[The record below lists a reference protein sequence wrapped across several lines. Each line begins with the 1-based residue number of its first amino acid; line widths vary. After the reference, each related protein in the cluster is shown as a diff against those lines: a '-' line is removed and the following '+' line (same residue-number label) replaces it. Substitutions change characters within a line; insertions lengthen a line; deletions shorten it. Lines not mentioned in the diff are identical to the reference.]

1 MNHNLYPSNHKSEDD
16 NQPNNSY
23 TQWQEAMK
31 GVEFQGGKT
40 SVSTTGYEA
49 VATPPSPEVQEKPI
63 SKMEKLLGKIQ
74 GFKDYIKSKFGVQNS
89 EKLVEMT
96 DHALVYVAKKTIT
109 TADEDGFRT
118 EAEVA
123 EIEEAVSSV
132 VVQGAMEEAGMEQST
147 GENPILELNQ
157 GDTQSD
163 LMVSI
168 ETLRGEAAALS
179 DGESIAGLAMRTL
192 ERDKKWD
199 LTKISGQLGSN
210 EGGWYEKPN
219 GERFYVKFYENPSQG
234 QAEFV
239 ANAVYAKLGIKAV
252 RSEIIQ
258 LDGREAIASPA
269 VPEAMPASREAQ
281 GESEDIQKGFVADA
295 FLANWDVVGLVYDNI
310 VQGKDGFYRID
321 NGGSLIFRAQGGDK
335 AYLPDSIPE
344 LQSMRVPGRPTGEV
358 FAGITE
364 DEIGR
369 QARKLV
375 SKLSP
380 EDIRA
385 IVDES
390 GLEGEDRDR
399 ILTGLLGRREYLAKT
414 YGEPEPGKPLNPES
428 RERRPRRRVSETIRM
443 LSAQE
448 MERSGE
454 TVVRPRTEIV
464 CDHDHI
470 EGQKIDVINKSDR
483 GMMEFRFKLRTP
495 TEVMTALATNQR
507 AKGKDGQT
515 EVNTPSGA
523 VLRRGEITY
532 EGASSDSLYELCDA
546 SVFEK
551 DGVRVFIADP
561 SSKNGVN
568 RYISTI
574 QNRSHLV
581 RTAMGLV
588 KVEVP
593 SGTDPEATEKI
604 LGEILEKDL
613 GIPDALSE
621 VTEEAEREYKMARYK
636 WQHVVTGDLTPEQMD
651 QAEKLHREEVFP
663 GYTTLVERGKHEEYL
678 RKYGEDIRAVHCLS
692 TGSTKSIYQILT
704 QGLMCTTE
712 RYSRGVMKD
721 GMSST
726 VDMDTGGADSVFTR
740 IANEGQRGEMYGA
753 VVVFKP
759 EVFDRTDWYSYS
771 CDTYGSTDDY
781 SFAGR
786 LSPDAIFAKLTDPND
801 HYLAGNEQMF
811 RTGIGAGFIESIEV
825 ASYSRD
831 DIIAELRSMGLDEI
845 NGRPI
850 EEVVVRRKAPPQEA
864 ASDSFK
870 PLLAESPQEVASD
883 SMGNLDVLSQS
894 PEEYEEKQKQELAK
908 KQAKMQALIN
918 GEVPYTSINELMDLA
933 SAGDDFNSS
942 FKSMVESVVAHGEK
956 VQLSIDMDEFLK
968 KEMKLDELK
977 ALASGEAP
985 DGFSDYDKE
994 LFSYIQNTLGID
1006 YSVLYEEAL
1015 ASKSESTLTPEFA
1028 PITWSEGLEGPSP
1041 HPTAGPT
1048 LTPTPP
1054 PESPS
1059 KSVDDWM
1066 KSIDDWM

>member
-1 MNHNLYPSNHKSEDD
+1 MNHNSYSSNYESENDS
-16 NQPNNSY
+16 QPNDSY
-23 TQWQEAMK
+23 TEWQEAMK
-31 GVEFQGGKT
+31 GVEFQGGKA
-40 SVSTTGYEA
+40 SVSTVGQE
-49 VATPPSPEVQEKPI
+49 VADTLAGPEIHEKPV

-74 GFKDYIKSKFGVQNS
+74 GVKDYIKSKFGIQSS
-89 EKLVEMT
+89 EKLVKMT
-96 DHALVYVAKKTIT
+96 DHALVYVAKETIT
-109 TADEDGFRT
+109 AADKDGFRT
-118 EAEVA
+118 EAEA
-123 EIEEAVSSV
+123 AKIEEAVSSV

-157 GDTQSD
+157 SDAQPD
-163 LMVSI
+163 LMASI
-168 ETLRGEAAALS
+168 ETLHKEGVILPS
-179 DGESIAGLAMRTL
+179 GESVAGLATRTI

-199 LTKISGQLGSN
+199 LTKVSGQLGSN

-269 VPEAMPASREAQ
+269 VPEATPANGEAQ
-281 GESEDIQKGFVADA
+281 GGSEDVQKGFVADA

-335 AYLPDSIPE
+335 AYSPDSIPE

-364 DEIGR
+364 DEIGK
-369 QARKLV
+369 QARELV

-414 YGEPEPGKPLNPES
+414 YGEPEEPSNPEF
-428 RERRPRRRVSETIRM
+428 RERRPRRSISETIRM
-443 LSAQE
+443 LSGKE
-448 MERSGE
+448 MERTGE

-470 EGQKIDVINKSDR
+470 EGQKIDVINKRDR
-483 GMMEFRFKLRTP
+483 GMMEFSFKLRAP
-495 TEVMTALATNQR
+495 TEVIAALATKPESEGEDAQ
-507 AKGKDGQT
+507 AEIT
-515 EVNTPSGA
+515 TPSGA
-523 VLRRGEITY
+523 VLRRGKIIY

-561 SSKNGVN
+561 SYRNGVN
-568 RYISTI
+568 ESITGGY
-574 QNRSHLV
+574 NCGHLV

-593 SGTDPEATEKI
+593 SGTDPEATEQI

-613 GIPDALSE
+613 GIPDALGEVSE
-621 VTEEAEREYKMARYK
+621 ESEREYKMARYK
-636 WQHVVTGDLTPEQMD
+636 WQHVITGDLTPEQME

-678 RKYGEDIRAVHCLS
+678 GRYGEDIRAIHHLL
-692 TGSTKSIYQILT
+692 TGNAKSIYRILT

-712 RYSRGVMKD
+712 RYTRGVMKN
-721 GMSST
+721 GMSSII
-726 VDMDTGGADSVFTR
+726 DIDTGGADSVFTR
-740 IANEGQRGEMYGA
+740 VANEAQRGKMNGA

-759 EVFDRTDWYSYS
+759 EVFDRTDWYSYNS
-771 CDTYGSTDDY
+771 DSYGSTEDSD
-781 SFAGR
+781 FVRR
-786 LSPDAIFAKLTDPND
+786 LSPDTVFDNTTNPNS
-801 HYLAGNEQMF
+801 YYSSCNEQMF
-811 RTGIGAGFIESIEV
+811 RTGIGAGFVESIEV
-825 ASYSRD
+825 DFNSRYG
-831 DIIAELRSMGLDEI
+831 IITELRSMGLEEI
-845 NGRPI
+845 NGKPI
-850 EEVVVRRKAPPQEA
+850 EEVVILRKTLE
-864 ASDSFK
+864 
-870 PLLAESPQEVASD
+870 
-883 SMGNLDVLSQS
+883 LS
-894 PEEYEEKQKQELAK
+894 E
-908 KQAKMQALIN
+908 KQAKMQALIS
-918 GEVPYTSINELMDLA
+918 GEEPYTSIDEMIDLA
-933 SAGDDFNSS
+933 SAGYNFDTS
-942 FKSMVESVVAHGEK
+942 FKSMVESVVAHGGKE
-956 VQLSIDMDEFLK
+956 QLSNDMAEYLK
-968 KEMKLDELK
+968 KEMNLDELK
-977 ALASGEAP
+977 ALVSGETL
-985 DGFSDYDKE
+985 DGFSDEAKE
-994 LFSYIQNTLGID
+994 HFSYLQSTLGID

-1015 ASKSESTLTPEFA
+1015 ASQPGSTLTP
-1028 PITWSEGLEGPSP
+1028 TS
-1041 HPTAGPT
+1041 
-1048 LTPTPP
+1048 P

-1059 KSVDDWM
+1059 ESVDDWM
-1066 KSIDDWM
+1066 

>member
-1 MNHNLYPSNHKSEDD
+1 MNHNLYSSNQESENN

-23 TQWQEAMK
+23 IQWQEAMK

-49 VATPPSPEVQEKPI
+49 AATPTSSEVQEKPI
-63 SKMEKLLGKIQ
+63 SKMKKLLGKIQ
-74 GFKDYIKSKFGVQNS
+74 GFKDYIKNKFGVHNS

-96 DHALVYVAKKTIT
+96 DYALVYDAKKAIAA
-109 TADEDGFRT
+109 ADEDGFRT

-147 GENPILELNQ
+147 GKNPILELNQ
-157 GDTQSD
+157 GDVQSD
-163 LMVSI
+163 LMASI
-168 ETLRGEAAALS
+168 ETLRGEAATLS
-179 DGESIAGLAMRTL
+179 DGESIAGLATRTI

-239 ANAVYAKLGIKAV
+239 ANAVYAKLGIKTV

-269 VPEAMPASREAQ
+269 VPEATPASKEAQ
-281 GESEDIQKGFVADA
+281 GESEDVQKGFVADA

-335 AYLPDSIPE
+335 AYSPDSIPE

-414 YGEPEPGKPLNPES
+414 YGEPEPGKQLNPES

-443 LSAQE
+443 LSGQE
-448 MERSGE
+448 MEHSGE

-483 GMMEFRFKLRTP
+483 GTMEFRFKLRAP
-495 TEVMTALATNQR
+495 TEVMTALATKQR

-523 VLRRGEITY
+523 VLRRGKITY

-551 DGVRVFIADP
+551 DGVRVFIANP
-561 SSKNGVN
+561 STKNGVN
-568 RYISTI
+568 WYISNI
-574 QNRSHLV
+574 RNRSDLV

-593 SGTDPEATEKI
+593 SGMDPEATEQI

-613 GIPDALSE
+613 GIPDALGE

-636 WQHVVTGDLTPEQMD
+636 WQHVITGDLTPEQMD
-651 QAEKLHREEVFP
+651 QAEKLQREEVFP
-663 GYTTLVERGKHEEYL
+663 GYTTFIERGKHEEYL
-678 RKYGEDIRAVHCLS
+678 GKYGEDIRAIHQLC
-692 TGSTKSIYQILT
+692 TGSAKSIYQILT

-726 VDMDTGGADSVFTR
+726 IDMDTGGADSVFTR
-740 IANEGQRGEMYGA
+740 IANEDQRGKMYNE

-759 EVFDRTDWYSYS
+759 EIFDRTDWYSYS

-781 SFAGR
+781 SFTGR

-825 ASYSRD
+825 DSSSRD
-831 DIIAELRSMGLDEI
+831 GIIAELRSMGLEEI

-850 EEVVVRRKAPPQEA
+850 EEVVVLRKAPPQEA
-864 ASDSFK
+864 APDSTDNLDTFS
-870 PLLAESPQEVASD
+870 PLLEESPKEAVPDSTQSPEESPQEVAPD
-883 SMGNLDVLSQS
+883 STGNLDAFKQLLD
-894 PEEYEEKQKQELAK
+894 EYEEKQKQELAK
-908 KQAKMQALIN
+908 KQAKMQALIS

-956 VQLSIDMDEFLK
+956 VQLSIDMDEYLK

-977 ALASGEAP
+977 ALALSETP
-985 DGFSDYDKE
+985 DGYSDDNIE
-994 LFSYIQNTLGID
+994 MFSYLQSILGID

-1015 ASKSESTLTPEFA
+1015 EASKSEQ
-1028 PITWSEGLEGPSP
+1028 
-1041 HPTAGPT
+1041 T

-1066 KSIDDWM
+1066 

>member
-1 MNHNLYPSNHKSEDD
+1 MNHNLYQPNHDSEND
-16 NQPNNSY
+16 NQPNSSY
-23 TQWQEAMK
+23 VQWQKAMK
-31 GVEFQGGKT
+31 GVEFQEGKT
-40 SVSTTGYEA
+40 SGSTIGHEA
-49 VATPPSPEVQEKPI
+49 VAKPTSSEVHEKPI
-63 SKMEKLLGKIQ
+63 SKMEKLLGKIK
-74 GFKDYIKSKFGVQNS
+74 GFKDYIKNKFGVQNS

-96 DHALVYVAKKTIT
+96 DYALVYDAKKAIAA
-109 TADEDGFRT
+109 ADEDGFRT
-118 EAEVA
+118 DAEVA

-132 VVQGAMEEAGMEQST
+132 VVQGAMEESGMEQST
-147 GENPILELNQ
+147 GKNPILELNQ

-163 LMVSI
+163 LMASI
-168 ETLRGEAAALS
+168 ETLRGEAATLS
-179 DGESIAGLAMRTL
+179 DGESIAGLATRTI

-269 VPEAMPASREAQ
+269 VPEATPASREAQ
-281 GESEDIQKGFVADA
+281 SGSEDIQKGFVADA

-335 AYLPDSIPE
+335 AYSPDSVPE

-414 YGEPEPGKPLNPES
+414 YGEPEPEKSSNPEF

-443 LSAQE
+443 LSGQE
-448 MERSGE
+448 MEHSGE

-483 GMMEFRFKLRTP
+483 GTMEFRFKLRAP
-495 TEVMTALATNQR
+495 TEVMTALATKQMT
-507 AKGKDGQT
+507 KGKDGQT
-515 EVNTPSGA
+515 EVNTPSGV
-523 VLRRGEITY
+523 VLRRGKITY

-561 SSKNGVN
+561 SSKDGVILQ
-568 RYISTI
+568 YP
-574 QNRSHLV
+574 V

-593 SGTDPEATEKI
+593 SGTDPEATEQI

-613 GIPDALSE
+613 GIPDALGE

-636 WQHVVTGDLTPEQMD
+636 WQHVITGDLTPEQMD

-678 RKYGEDIRAVHCLS
+678 GRYGEDIRAIHWLYM
-692 TGSTKSIYQILT
+692 GSTKTIYQILT

-712 RYSRGVMKD
+712 RYSRGFMKN
-721 GMSST
+721 GMSSID
-726 VDMDTGGADSVFTR
+726 DMRTGGADSVFTR
-740 IANEGQRGEMYGA
+740 IANKSRRGEMDGA

-771 CDTYGSTDDY
+771 YDKFGSTDDE
-781 SFAGR
+781 SFAR
-786 LSPDAIFAKLTDPND
+786 RFSPDAIFTELTTPQDYDLSN
-801 HYLAGNEQMF
+801 NEQMF

-825 ASYSRD
+825 DSSSRD
-831 DIIAELRSMGLDEI
+831 EIIAELRSMGLEEI

-850 EEVVVRRKAPPQEA
+850 EEVVVLRKASPQEAAPDSTGNLDVLSQSPEESPQEA
-864 ASDSFK
+864 ASDST
-870 PLLAESPQEVASD
+870 
-883 SMGNLDVLSQS
+883 GNLDVLSQS
-894 PEEYEEKQKQELAK
+894 PEEYAEEQKQELAK

-918 GEVPYTSINELMDLA
+918 GEVPYTSINEMMDLA
-933 SAGDDFNSS
+933 SAGDDFFSS

-956 VQLSIDMDEFLK
+956 VQLSIDMNEFLK

-977 ALASGEAP
+977 ALALGEAP
-985 DGFSDYDKE
+985 DGLSDDDKE
-994 LFSYIQNTLGID
+994 ISSFLQSTLGID
-1006 YSVLYEEAL
+1006 YGVLYQEAL
-1015 ASKSESTLTPEFA
+1015 ASHSGS
-1028 PITWSEGLEGPSP
+1028 
-1041 HPTAGPT
+1041 
-1048 LTPTPP
+1048 TPTPEP
-1054 PESPS
+1054 PS
-1059 KSVDDWM
+1059 KLVDDWM
-1066 KSIDDWM
+1066 